1 MGSMPLQFGVFD
13 RRLDRLGPAVS
24 QRHHI
29 GATGCAP
36 YALRQYTR
44 KLAGIGTHAGLGMK
58 WELMGK
64 CLLRSRHEFG
74 MIMSE
79 KRGPIPAEEVNDFNF
94 SVSVVPIVKR
104 VSPGPMEG
112 SVQAKCRKQLRNA
125 WLQKFPEAVAIL
137 TLEEREPLRI
147 VLGR

>member
-1 MGSMPLQFGVFD
+1 
-13 RRLDRLGPAVS
+13 
-24 QRHHI
+24 
-29 GATGCAP
+29 
-36 YALRQYTR
+36 
-44 KLAGIGTHAGLGMK
+44 MK